1 MSLLSKLNPFTPII
15 EAAGNIYGTF
25 AKAKTRRA
33 EIQDAAHARKTDL
46 IKGKDSHNHSWEM
59 ASLKGDTI
67 ECILIRLGVYIEVAA
82 GVIITIIDPQKGV
95 EIWAALDLVPAWITG
110 IHITI
115 AGWGFGSQPLKAVGA
130 GLVGSILKFPKTKE

>member
-1 MSLLSKLNPFTPII
+1 MSFLSKLNPITPII
-15 EAAGNIYGTF
+15 AAAGNIYGTF
-25 AKAKTRRA
+25 AGAKTRRA

-46 IKGKDSHNHSWEM
+46 IKSADSHNHSWEM

-67 ECILIRLGVYIEVAA
+67 ECILIRLGVYLEVAA
-82 GVIITIIDPQKGV
+82 GVVITIIDPERGLA
-95 EIWAALDLVPAWITG
+95 IWAALDLVPTWITG

-130 GLVGSILKFPKTKE
+130 GLVGSILQSPKKQE